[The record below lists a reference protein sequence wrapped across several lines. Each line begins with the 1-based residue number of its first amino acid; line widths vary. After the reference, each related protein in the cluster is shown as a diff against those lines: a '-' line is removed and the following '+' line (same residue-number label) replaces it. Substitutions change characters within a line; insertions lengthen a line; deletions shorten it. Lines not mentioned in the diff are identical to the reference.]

1 MRGKIQF
8 IKIDTTKLNRSDWN
22 LANKNSTVI
31 IFILSVISYLVL
43 FAGIAIF
50 ITLFYAS
57 YSILNLSAVL
67 LPFFL
72 FLLLIL
78 FLWKYS
84 YLKDVRKGRTM
95 LLVIAILSFIPP
107 LFLVDLLGENE
118 EKLNF
123 TTEKWFNNPDDR
135 VYIVYDF
142 LEENQIVGKTKK
154 DIQELLGVP
163 EGNSLYSEK
172 NVMGYLLGLELG
184 FIRMDSSYLII
195 WLNEDDKV
203 IDYEIVTG

>member
-1 MRGKIQF
+1 M
-8 IKIDTTKLNRSDWN
+8 
-22 LANKNSTVI
+22 ANKNSTDI
-31 IFILSVISYLVL
+31 IFILGVISYLLL
-43 FAGIAIF
+43 FGGLAIF
-50 ITLFYAS
+50 ITIFYAS
-57 YSILNLSAVL
+57 SSILSLSAVL

-72 FLLLIL
+72 FLLFILIL
-78 FLWKYS
+78 GKYS
-84 YLKDVRKGRTM
+84 YLKNVQKGRII
-95 LLVIAILSFIPP
+95 LLCIAILSFIPP
-107 LFLVDLLGENE
+107 LFLVDLLGKNE

-154 DIQELLGVP
+154 DIQKLLGVP

-184 FIRMDSSYLII
+184 LIQMDSSYLII
-195 WLNEDDKV
+195 WFNEEDKV